1 MPQVGLGICYD
12 LRFPE
17 LSQALQR
24 DGAHILTYPSAFTVA
39 TGAAHWEVV
48 FTGKNKKLHRD
59 KPQVNPDLLYLFV
72 GVTSGAGNRNPVLR
86 SGGSAGRPAP

>member
-48 FTGKNKKLHRD
+48 FTRKNKKNAIEI
-59 KPQVNPDLLYLFV
+59 NP
-72 GVTSGAGNRNPVLR
+72 R
-86 SGGSAGRPAP
+86 